1 MKLSQLFKE
10 LVIELTGEENF
21 SEVAFKEAN
30 AFTPDVNI
38 IDVPD
43 DQVEHYKDML
53 RPKAIELLKRT
64 PEECRKDVIKHVTNN

>member
-10 LVIELTGEENF
+10 LVIELEGKF
-21 SEVAFKEAN
+21 SESAFKDAN
-30 AFTPDVNI
+30 AFTPEVNI
-38 IDVPD
+38 IDIPD
-43 DQVEHYKDML
+43 DQVEYYKDML